1 MRVCT
6 VLGTRPEI
14 IRLSRVMACI
24 ESTPGMEHV
33 LVHTGQNYDY
43 ELNGVFFDDLDVR
56 EPDYFLEVSRESVGR
71 AYGDIIARSE
81 EVFVKEK
88 PDALLVLGD
97 TNSALAAIIAKRMHI
112 PTFHMEAGNRSFDHN
127 VPEEVNRKIVD
138 HVSDINLVYTENAR
152 RHLLAEGKSH
162 REVYVTGSPMKEVLN
177 HQAPKIAASTATAD
191 LGLEP
196 GTFFVISAHR
206 EENVDHPAR
215 LQDLLETL
223 VALHVEF
230 GHEVVVSLHPRTRKR
245 LEALHGGADALEGVR
260 FHPPFGFSDYL
271 RLQVDS
277 ACVLSDSGTI
287 AEESSMLGFRA
298 VTLRDSIER
307 PEALDA
313 GSMILAGLKARN
325 VLTAVHARMSDPAQS
340 TSVPAEYQITDTSLR
355 VRNLILSAAPRLGF
369 WHSLHE
375 RAPDDH
381 N

>member
-1 MRVCT
+1 MKVCT

-24 ESTPGMEHV
+24 EATPEMEHV

-43 ELNGVFFDDLDVR
+43 ELNGVFFEDLEVR
-56 EPDYFLEVSRESVGR
+56 QPDHFLEVSRESVGR

-81 EVFVKEK
+81 DVFRQER
-88 PDALLVLGD
+88 PDAVLVLGD

-112 PTFHMEAGNRSFDHN
+112 PTFHMEAGNRSFDAN

-162 REVYVTGSPMKEVLN
+162 REVYLTGSPMREVLD
-177 HQAPKIAASTATAD
+177 HQRPKIAASTATAD
-191 LGLEP
+191 LGLTP
-196 GTFFVISAHR
+196 GEFFVISAHR
-206 EENVDHPAR
+206 EENVDHPDR
-215 LQDLLETL
+215 LNDLVQSLD
-223 VALHVEF
+223 ALHDAYGF
-230 GHEVVVSLHPRTRKR
+230 PVVVSLHPRTRNR
-245 LEALHGGADALEGVR
+245 LEAMKAERGEAADEGGVR

-271 RLQVDS
+271 RLQIDA

-307 PEALDA
+307 PEALDT
-313 GSMILAGLKARN
+313 GSIILTGLKAEN
-325 VLTAVHARMSDPAQS
+325 VLPAVAARLSDEAQ
-340 TSVPAEYQITDTSLR
+340 TPSVPVDYQITDTSLR
-355 VRNLILSAAPRLGF
+355 VRNIILSVAPRLAL
-369 WHSLHE
+369 WQSLHGE
-375 RAPDDH
+375 R
-381 N
+381 

>member
-14 IRLSRVMACI
+14 IRLSRVMALL

-43 ELNGVFFDDLDVR
+43 ELNGVFFEDLEVR
-56 EPDYFLEVSRESVGR
+56 QPDYFLEVSRDSVGR
-71 AYGDIIARSE
+71 AYGDIIAKSE
-81 EVFVKEK
+81 EVFVAER

-112 PTFHMEAGNRSFDHN
+112 PVFHMEAGNRSFDHN

-162 REVYVTGSPMKEVLN
+162 REVYVTGSPMREVLN
-177 HQAPKIAASTATAD
+177 HQASKIEASSATAD

-196 GTFFVISAHR
+196 GRFFVVSAHR
-206 EENVDHPAR
+206 EENVDHPDR
-215 LQDLLETL
+215 LAELLATL
-223 VALHVEF
+223 GALPVEF

-245 LEALHGGADALEGVR
+245 LESLPGGVESLGGVR

-271 RLQVDS
+271 RLQMDA

-287 AEESSMLGFRA
+287 AEESAMLGFRA

-313 GSMILAGLKARN
+313 GSIILTGLSPRN
-325 VLTAVHARMSDPAQS
+325 VLMAVGARMSDPVQS
-340 TSVPAEYQITDTSLR
+340 PSVPAEYQITDTSLR
-355 VRNLILSAAPRLGF
+355 VRNIMLSVAPRLGF
-369 WHSLHE
+369 WHSLHGQE
-375 RAPDDH
+375 H
-381 N
+381 

>member
-43 ELNGVFFDDLDVR
+43 ELNGVFFEDLEVR
-56 EPDYFLEVSRESVGR
+56 QPDYFLEVSRESVGR
-71 AYGDIIARSE
+71 AYGDIIAKSE
-81 EVFVKEK
+81 EVFIKEQ

-162 REVYVTGSPMKEVLN
+162 REVYVTGSPMREVLN

-223 VALHVEF
+223 VALHAEF
-230 GHEVVVSLHPRTRKR
+230 GYEVVVSLAPPDPQAARSPAGRSRRARGRAVPSAVRVQRLSAPPDRLGLRAVGLGHHRRGVLDVGVPGGDPAGLDRAPRGPRRWFDHPRRPQGPQR
-245 LEALHGGADALEGVR
+245 ADRSARPNVGSGAEHVGAGRVPDHR
-260 FHPPFGFSDYL
+260 H
-271 RLQVDS
+271 
-277 ACVLSDSGTI
+277 
-287 AEESSMLGFRA
+287 
-298 VTLRDSIER
+298 VT
-307 PEALDA
+307 A
-313 GSMILAGLKARN
+313 GSQHDPQRSTPPGLLALP
-325 VLTAVHARMSDPAQS
+325 S
-340 TSVPAEYQITDTSLR
+340 
-355 VRNLILSAAPRLGF
+355 
-369 WHSLHE
+369 
-375 RAPDDH
+375 
-381 N
+381 